1 MGIGARLVRSGERFA
16 LILTQPF
23 KTARRRID
31 AWIFTRLKRVPG
43 PVLVSRR
50 RVYILPTRYG
60 YVFGLLLVA
69 MLLGSMNYSNSMAF
83 CLTFLLSGLGLVAMN
98 HTHANLVDIQVRSG
112 RVQPVFAGDTARF
125 ALELDNP
132 SPVARYALAGG
143 WTDHTPQHAT
153 DLPPQRSGSLTLKLP
168 APRRGWLEAPRFSVV
183 TEFPL
188 GLFHAWTWIELDMA
202 CLVYPKPAPRGER
215 PPASSGGTGIRA
227 GQRPGQEEFAGLR
240 SYQRGDAMRSI
251 HWKSLPKLQ
260 TPQVK
265 QFAETLEKELWLDWD
280 SLPAAWDVER
290 RLSQLTRWVLD
301 ADGEGRGYGLRLP
314 DFSQAPG
321 RGELHRHECL
331 KALALF
337 EAPQR

>member
-60 YVFGLLLVA
+60 YVFGLLLVV

-83 CLTFLLSGLGLVAMN
+83 CLTFLLAGLGLVAMN
-98 HTHANLVDIQVRSG
+98 HTHANLVDVQVRTG

-125 ALELDNP
+125 TLELDNP
-132 SPVARYALAGG
+132 APVARYALAGG

-153 DLPPQRSGSLTLKLP
+153 DLAPQRSGSLVLKLP
-168 APRRGWLEAPRFSVV
+168 APQRGWLEAPRFSIV

-202 CLVYPKPAPRGER
+202 CLVYPRPAPRGER
-215 PPASSGGTGIRA
+215 PPATSGGAGARA
-227 GQRPGQEEFAGLR
+227 GQRAGQEEFAGLR

-280 SLPAAWDVER
+280 SLPAGWDVER

-301 ADGEGRGYGLRLP
+301 AESEGRGYGLRLP
-314 DFSQAPG
+314 AFSQSPG

-337 EAPQR
+337 EAPRR